1 MRAMILYEEN
11 KKKIEE
17 MNVQLEKGQQEVNG
31 IAKKQTQ
38 VHESWSGKVEQM
50 ER

>member
-17 MNVQLEKGQQEVNG
+17 MNVQLEKGQQEVNVM
-31 IAKKQTQ
+31 AKKQTQ